1 RQPSSCLCHLVTPSP
16 CHPVRKKGAI
26 MLRFVVSNARE
37 RQQLEHGSGPIEF
50 GRGPRRNNVPRCT
63 IQDAYVSKDHVRIEE
78 VPSGELR
85 LENLSAKQPIVLATG
100 AIAPGNWAMARPP
113 LRLGVGDSFIDVE
126 LAIPDEIEPD
136 SLRTVIQPLRTRA
149 HDQVRDTI

>member
-1 RQPSSCLCHLVTPSP
+1 
-16 CHPVRKKGAI
+16 

-50 GRGPRRNNVPRCT
+50 RRGARRNNVPRCT
-63 IQDAYVSKDHVRIEE
+63 IQDAYVSKDHVRVEE

-85 LENLSAKQPIVLATG
+85 LENLSAKQPIVLASG
-100 AIAPGNWAMARPP
+100 AIAPGNWAMVRPP
-113 LRLGVGDSFIDVE
+113 VRLGVGDSFIDVE

-136 SLRTVIQPLRTRA
+136 SLRTVIQPLKPKGSVPNIGDSTPTPETLTQWFEA
-149 HDQVRDTI
+149 VMA